1 VTMTVK
7 TVVFW
12 AVILISALLLFQV
25 VKSKPAERG
34 TPKISF
40 SQSPEISYSQFM
52 AAVESGDVAAV
63 TITGNRIHGQYRNN
77 GTFWLF
83 GPANQSLFLDS
94 LRGKGVD
101 IWFEESSTE
110 SLALQLLGTWAPL
123 ILLGALWFFMVRQM
137 RRRAAGVPMGGTAAW
152 AMARSRGAPA
162 SGGKGRR
169 ISNLSYAARLPAA
182 GKDPAGLRSGRDSR
196 GGCRPMIST

>member
-1 VTMTVK
+1 VNKTVR

-40 SQSPEISYSQFM
+40 SQSPEISYSQFI

-63 TITGNRIHGQYRNN
+63 TISGNRIHGEYRKS
-77 GTFWLF
+77 GAFWLF

-94 LRGKGVD
+94 LREKGVE
-101 IWFEESSTE
+101 I
-110 SLALQLLGTWAPL
+110 
-123 ILLGALWFFMVRQM
+123 
-137 RRRAAGVPMGGTAAW
+137 
-152 AMARSRGAPA
+152 
-162 SGGKGRR
+162 
-169 ISNLSYAARLPAA
+169 
-182 GKDPAGLRSGRDSR
+182 
-196 GGCRPMIST
+196 